1 MAVATDITRASIQ
14 GAQERLD
21 QTRKQAYAA
30 ELWSKAQS
38 QESKLKADGCEHKSV
53 SDSMTWF
60 TRIEKTQYRLKEGG
74 VQVTPFEEGK
84 YDRRALITQSY
95 HNALIVDRDDLA
107 DSATN
112 PLMDRKSQNMK
123 ALGRLCDQVILRS
136 MMDEALVNKAP
147 LQEDFSTDATQT
159 DGKRHY
165 PVGGLTT
172 MKRDVCFLPRD
183 RKTGNDSA
191 KEVQFTGVDSL
202 EDVKMV
208 FRKRNI
214 DDMLVCTYTPQ
225 LQDFL
230 RRDADFKNNENVY
243 SSQELG
249 KVSGEGK
256 GFVYKNIRFIHINE
270 DALPDLSTDGVAV
283 SAQGTGSARSF
294 TLHCRAMDNT
304 DVAGKVAAALPA
316 KSGTA
321 GSVVREINS
330 VRKEDMVYFW
340 VEKSVYFAE
349 RGDIAVDEETTNPN
363 WSHAKQ
369 LYSRVNLGAMCIDED
384 FILLTP
390 IRGARQA

>member
-1 MAVATDITRASIQ
+1 MARATDITKAAIQ
-14 GAQERLD
+14 GGQERLD

-38 QESKLKADGCEHKSV
+38 QESKLKADGCVHKSV
-53 SDSMTWF
+53 TDSMTWF
-60 TRIEKTQYRLKEGG
+60 TRIEKTEYRVKEGG
-74 VQVTPFEEGK
+74 TQPTPFQEGK

-95 HNALIVDRDDLA
+95 DNALLVDRDDLA

-112 PLMDRKSQNMK
+112 PLMDRRNQNMK
-123 ALGRLCDQVILRS
+123 ALGRLCDQVILRA

-147 LQEDFSTDATQT
+147 LQEDFSTTATQT
-159 DGKRHY
+159 DQKRHY
-165 PVGGLTT
+165 PVGGLTQ
-172 MKRDVCFLPRD
+172 MKKDVVFIPAD
-183 RKTGNDSA
+183 KKTGNDAA
-191 KEVQFTGVDSL
+191 KARQLSGVDAL
-202 EDVKMV
+202 EDVKRI

-214 DDMLVCTYTPQ
+214 DDMLVCTYTPD

-243 SSQELG
+243 ASAELG

-270 DALPDLSTDGVAV
+270 DALPDLSTDGIAASQQGSGS
-283 SAQGTGSARSF
+283 SATYTLRAR
-294 TLHCRAMDNT
+294 AADNT
-304 DVAGKVAAALPA
+304 DVEGKVAATLPA

-321 GSVVREINS
+321 GAVVRDVTE
-330 VRKEDMVYFW
+330 VMKHDMVYFW

-349 RGDIAVDEETTNPN
+349 RGDISIDEETTNPS

-369 LYSRVNLGAMCIDED
+369 LYSRVNLGAMCIDEN
-384 FILLTP
+384 FTVLMPLAG
-390 IRGARQA
+390 RRVA